1 MTVFERAGR
10 VNTERTLEIAVNALK
25 TRGISELVVA
35 STYGTT
41 ALKAVELIDTSKV
54 KLIVITH
61 NFGFKEPASLEMDE
75 DTRSRLIEKGAIVYT
90 GTMPFRN
97 IGTAI
102 RSTLGYSQQDLIAN
116 TLRLFCQGV
125 KVCVE
130 LALMASD
137 AGFIG
142 TDDIIAVAGTGRG
155 ADTCA
160 IIKPASSNALFD
172 LKVREILVKPFDW

>member
-1 MTVFERAGR
+1 MTVFHRAGR
-10 VNTERTLEIAVNALK
+10 ANTSTALEIAVNSLEK
-25 TRGISELVVA
+25 RGISELVLA

-41 ALKAVELIDTSKV
+41 ALKAIELVDTSRI

-75 DTRSRLIEKGAIVYT
+75 GTRSSLIQQGAIVYT

-102 RSTLGYSQQDLIAN
+102 RNTLGYSQQDLVAN
-116 TLRLFCQGV
+116 TLRLFGQGV

-130 LALMASD
+130 LAMMASD
-137 AGFIG
+137 AGLVG
-142 TDDIIAVAGTGRG
+142 TRDIVAVAGTGRG

-160 IIKPASSNALFD
+160 VIRPAPSNALFD
-172 LKVREILVKPFDW
+172 IKVREILAKPFDW